1 MSQLKKRQIESE
13 FSPPFF
19 YSDFQLIG
27 WSPRI
32 LGRELLFS
40 LQVQMFVSFRNTLA
54 HSPRMF
60 NQIHGYPMAQPTW
73 HIKLAIAPFLKNSYF
88 ILKL

>member
-13 FSPPFF
+13 FSPPLF

-32 LGRELLFS
+32 LGRGAAIQSAGSDVHLI
-40 LQVQMFVSFRNTLA
+40 QKYPT
-54 HSPRMF
+54 HTPRMF